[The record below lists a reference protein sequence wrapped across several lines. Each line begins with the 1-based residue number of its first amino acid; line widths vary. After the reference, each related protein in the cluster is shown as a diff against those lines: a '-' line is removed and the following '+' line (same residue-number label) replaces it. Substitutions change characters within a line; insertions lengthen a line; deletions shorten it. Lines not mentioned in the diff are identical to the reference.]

1 MNSTHNPPGRV
12 GPPPLLTR
20 LDSLTSLI
28 RGWGWEPLHT
38 DFESCEMDI
47 YNEGADITGGDD
59 DEDIKQEY

>member
-1 MNSTHNPPGRV
+1 MESQEEPVLEECVKPV
-12 GPPPLLTR
+12 
-20 LDSLTSLI
+20 
-28 RGWGWEPLHT
+28 RGWGWEPSHT